1 MKEEKLTKNEKNE
14 KKKTENPRNQ
24 EENGIIHN
32 FIITFSQK

>member
-14 KKKTENPRNQ
+14 KKKTENQRNW

-32 FIITFSQK
+32 FIITFS